1 MLAARTPMAEPNLRT
16 SPAPTT
22 LAEDA
27 ASGALRLWKTLR
39 KHWAII
45 LSTLILS
52 VGVAV
57 TYNRTAE
64 VAYQA
69 TALVEFD
76 PNPIRPLGEKGAN
89 LSPNYS
95 SYWDHREFFETQYKL
110 LVSDEI
116 MRRVIQTLGLM
127 SDPDFLPKKP
137 AKEGARPFG
146 VDDLAAVLRKR
157 VTVEPVK
164 NSRLVYVKFEDKDPK
179 RARLLC
185 ETLVKV
191 YLQKNLDGSV
201 GQTSEALTWLNGQ
214 VDALRHE
221 LESTE
226 NKLHDFK
233 EKNSLPSLSINEA
246 SNMLRVEL
254 QELSEALTKTRTRRQ
269 ELKAR
274 QAELEK
280 VPSDKPDS
288 LPATE
293 LLQSAYLQQV
303 RKGYLDAVAERAQL
317 LAENKGEN
325 HPLVRKAQERV
336 DEQRKALLAEVENI
350 KGAVTRDLAVVE
362 REESGKA
369 KLYEEARQRAVD
381 LNMKAIEYHRLDR
394 DRENNEKLFSLLLE
408 RTKEADLQRMLRVN
422 NARLADPPVEP
433 RAPVRPRTFVNLA
446 LGIVFGLLFGAGFA
460 YLREQLDVSLK
471 TPDDVENKLSVSFLG
486 LLPELG
492 AGSESGGYY
501 SYYRRRS
508 KEKKEAGKRR
518 RALTTEDRELPPEL
532 VVHERPLS
540 GIAEAAR
547 AIRTNVLFMNPDN
560 PYRRI
565 LVTSSVPGEGKTTVA
580 CSIAIAMA
588 QSGQRVVM
596 IDCDLRRP
604 RLHRIYDRVGDA
616 GVTNVLIGQSTVD
629 EVAKPSIVP
638 NLWTIPAGPI
648 PPNPADILHSEAF
661 KRFIEE
667 LSQKFDRVVIDSP
680 PLVAVTDA
688 AIISTIIDGTIFVTR
703 AFKTSRALARQGLK
717 TLWDVDSR
725 IIGAVLNAVDLRKHE
740 YSYYKQY
747 YYYRKEGYAPLTP
760 PESGA
765 PGTDTHARDDARDD
779 ASSPPPN

>member
-1 MLAARTPMAEPNLRT
+1 MADVSHRPA
-16 SPAPTT
+16 PAPTT

-27 ASGALRLWKTLR
+27 SSGALRLWKTLR

-45 LSTLILS
+45 ASTLILS

-76 PNPIRPLGEKGAN
+76 PNPIRPLGEKGAS

-110 LVSDEI
+110 LVSDEV
-116 MRRVIQTLGLM
+116 MRRVIQSLGLM
-127 SDPDFLPKKP
+127 SDPEFLPKKTSQN
-137 AKEGARPFG
+137 GVPFTA
-146 VDDLAAVLRKR
+146 DDLAAVLRKR
-157 VTVEPVK
+157 VTIEPVK
-164 NSRLVYVKFEDKDPK
+164 NSRLVYVKFEDKDPR

-201 GQTSEALTWLNGQ
+201 GQTNEALSWLNGQ
-214 VDALRHE
+214 VDTLRHE
-221 LESTE
+221 LEATE

-233 EKNSLPSLSINEA
+233 ERNSLPSLSINEA
-246 SNMLRVEL
+246 SNMQRVEL

-280 VPSDKPDS
+280 VPSNRPDS

-293 LLQSAYLQQV
+293 LLQSTYLQQV
-303 RKGYLDAVAERAQL
+303 RKGYLDAVADRQQL

-325 HPLVRKAQERV
+325 HPLVRKAHERLE
-336 DEQRKALLAEVENI
+336 EQRKALLAEVENI
-350 KGAVTRDLAVVE
+350 KGAVTRDLAVVD
-362 REESGKA
+362 REETGKA
-369 KLYEEARQRAVD
+369 HLYEDARQRAVD
-381 LNMKAIEYHRLDR
+381 LNMKEIEYHRLDR
-394 DRENNEKLFSLLLE
+394 DRDNNEKLFGLLLE

-422 NARLADPPVEP
+422 NVRMADPPVDP
-433 RAPVRPRTFVNLA
+433 RSPVRPRAFVNLA
-446 LGIVFGLLFGAGFA
+446 LGVVFGLLFGAGFA

-471 TPDDVENKLSVSFLG
+471 TPDDMETKLEAPFLG
-486 LLPELG
+486 LLPQLDVG
-492 AGSESGGYY
+492 ADSGGYY
-501 SYYRRRS
+501 AYYRKRT
-508 KEKKEAGKRR
+508 KKKSEEGKTRR
-518 RALTTEDRELPPEL
+518 RATTAEERELPPEL
-532 VVHERPLS
+532 IVHERPLS

-547 AIRTNVLFMNPDN
+547 AIRTNVLFMNPDH
-560 PYRRI
+560 PYKRL

-580 CSIAIAMA
+580 CSLAIAIA
-588 QSGQRVVM
+588 QSGQRVVLV
-596 IDCDLRRP
+596 DCDLRRP
-604 RLHRIYDRVGDA
+604 RLHRVFDRIGDA
-616 GVTNVLIGQSTVD
+616 GVTNVLIGQATMD

-648 PPNPADILHSEAF
+648 PPNPGDILHSASF
-661 KRFIEE
+661 KRFIDD
-667 LSQKFDRVVIDSP
+667 LSTRFDRVIIDTP
-680 PLVAVTDA
+680 PLVAVADA
-688 AIISTIIDGTIFVTR
+688 AIISTVIDDSIFVTR
-703 AFKTSRALARQGLK
+703 AFKTSRLIARQGLRS
-717 TLWDVDSR
+717 LRDVESR
-725 IIGAVLNAVDLRKHE
+725 IVGTVLNAVDLRKHE

-747 YYYRKEGYAPLTP
+747 YYYRKEGYQPLTVP
-760 PESGA
+760 DSATGKPAGDAADTSDTSSDTGA
-765 PGTDTHARDDARDD
+765 L
-779 ASSPPPN
+779 PPN

>member
-1 MLAARTPMAEPNLRT
+1 MAEETHRP
-16 SPAPTT
+16 SPTATT

-27 ASGALRLWKTLR
+27 ASGALRLWKTFR

-52 VGVAV
+52 VGIAV

-137 AKEGARPFG
+137 AKEGTRPFG

-303 RKGYLDAVAERAQL
+303 RKGYLDAVAERQQL

-325 HPLVRKAQERV
+325 HPLVRKAQERL

-362 REESGKA
+362 REEAGKG

-394 DRENNEKLFSLLLE
+394 DRENNEKLFGLLLE

-433 RAPVRPRTFVNLA
+433 RAPVRPRVFVNLA
-446 LGIVFGLLFGAGFA
+446 LGVVFGLLFGAGFA

-471 TPDDVENKLSVSFLG
+471 TPDDVETKLAVPFLG

-492 AGSESGGYY
+492 AGSEGGGYY
-501 SYYRRRS
+501 SYYRRRKDKS
-508 KEKKEAGKRR
+508 KEGKRR
-518 RALTTEDRELPPEL
+518 RAISTEDRELPPEL

-547 AIRTNVLFMNPDN
+547 AIRTNVLFMNPDK
-560 PYRRI
+560 PYKRI

-580 CSIAIAMA
+580 CSMAVAMA

-616 GVTNVLIGQSTVD
+616 GVTNVLIGQATVD

-661 KRFIEE
+661 KRFIDE
-667 LSQKFDRVVIDSP
+667 LSAKFDRVIIDSP

-688 AIISTIIDGTIFVTR
+688 AIISTSIDGTLFVTR
-703 AFKTSRALARQGLK
+703 AFKTSRALARQGLRS
-717 TLWDVDSR
+717 LWDVDSR
-725 IIGAVLNAVDLRKHE
+725 VIGAVLNAVDLRKHE

-765 PGTDTHARDDARDD
+765 PGDDAHSREDAADD
-779 ASSPPPN
+779 AASPPPN